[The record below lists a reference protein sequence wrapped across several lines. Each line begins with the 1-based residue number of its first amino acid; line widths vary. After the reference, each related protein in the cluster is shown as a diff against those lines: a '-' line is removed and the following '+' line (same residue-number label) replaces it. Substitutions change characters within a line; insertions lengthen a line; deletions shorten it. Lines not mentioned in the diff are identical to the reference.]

1 MITKIKP
8 EYLDHYREDKPLQSV
23 WLEFIRK
30 NTAEVLDLGE
40 FEALRRWL
48 LGCPQALPVKVNPGE
63 SHRVAR
69 DFFKSLRKEQKISQ

>member
-1 MITKIKP
+1 MQNTIQP
-8 EYLDHYREDKPLQSV
+8 EHLDHYREDKPLQSV
-23 WLEFIRK
+23 WLDFLRK

-48 LGCPQALPVKVNPGE
+48 LTVPQVMPVKVNPVQ

-69 DFFKSLRKEQKISQ
+69 EFFKNLRKEQKN